1 MSHKTQKLPE
11 PTYLSFPF
19 RVGDSTVVYSDR
31 SAHVKELIEQVLFT
45 NQKERIFRANFGA
58 GIREQIFEPNSSEL
72 WKLMHQRL
80 VTSLSDALLGE
91 VEPKTIE
98 VDIEGAGGAMIITVS
113 YKLATIDRTDQ
124 HRIQIKGFVGG

>member
-1 MSHKTQKLPE
+1 MNHKTQKLPE

-19 RVGDSTVVYSDR
+19 RVGDSAVVYSDR

-58 GIREQIFEPNSSEL
+58 GIREHIFEPNSNEL

-80 VTSLSDALLGE
+80 VTTLSDALLGE

-98 VDIEGAGGAMIITVS
+98 VDIEGEDGAMIITVS

-124 HRIQIKGFVGG
+124 HRIQIEGFVGG